1 VTPHRTSP
9 VAPTDIGLLSQATL
23 AQRSKSFR
31 LASWFLPPRVRRDAA
46 IVYAFCRRVDDAADD
61 ARSPEQGRH
70 LLDEIRDM
78 LLDRR
83 PPDALVTAYREV
95 ALRRGFGLKPAWDLL
110 AGVEGD
116 LGQVR
121 FEDDAAL
128 LTYCYRVAGTV
139 GLMMCGVLGVMQPA
153 AQARAVQL
161 GIAMQLTNVCR
172 DLREDALLGRVYLP
186 RKRLA
191 SAGLPSR
198 DMEPAA
204 LLSLDDA
211 QRGCVRQATLE
222 LLGAADCVYALAA
235 GGYPYIPA
243 RPRLAIL
250 VAARLYRGI
259 GRRLARAGGDA
270 LRGRTVVPPWEKALL
285 IASAAATWLW
295 GALLPQ
301 RRALL
306 LDSRD
311 SSSAPLHRVSIP
323 VQPGNP

>member
-235 GGYPYIPA
+235 GGY
-243 RPRLAIL
+243 
-250 VAARLYRGI
+250 
-259 GRRLARAGGDA
+259 A